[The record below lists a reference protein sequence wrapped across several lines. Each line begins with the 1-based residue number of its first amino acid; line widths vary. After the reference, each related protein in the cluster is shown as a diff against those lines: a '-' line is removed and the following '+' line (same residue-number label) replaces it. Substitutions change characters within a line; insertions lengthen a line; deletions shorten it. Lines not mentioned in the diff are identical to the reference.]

1 MTTPPAPSPL
11 FSLRGMVLLALALS
25 LAAAISLGVTR
36 FAYSLLLP
44 VMRADLQ
51 WSYTIAGAMNTV
63 NAAGYLVGA
72 LLMPRL
78 VQHISHERVV
88 LASALLAEMGSRLML
103 EPDLCWHHLPYK
115 LFINNL

>member
-1 MTTPPAPSPL
+1 
-11 FSLRGMVLLALALS
+11 MVLLALALS

-51 WSYTIAGAMNTV
+51 WSYTVAGAMNTV

-78 VQHISHERVV
+78 VQHVSHERIV
-88 LASALLAEMGSRLML
+88 LASALLASILMAVSGL
-103 EPDLCWHHLPYK
+103 FTDTTTLPAK
-115 LFINNL
+115 AANICP